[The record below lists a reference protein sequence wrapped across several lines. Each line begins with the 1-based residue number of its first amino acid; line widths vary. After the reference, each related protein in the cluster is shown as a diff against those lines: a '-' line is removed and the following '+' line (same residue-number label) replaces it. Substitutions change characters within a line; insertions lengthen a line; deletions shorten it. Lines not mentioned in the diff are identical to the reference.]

1 MAGNEKELNFGL
13 KVDNNNN
20 NNNKA
25 SDSILQF

>member
-20 NNNKA
+20 NNKA